1 MTSVIQAKHQEL
13 KILSSSKEL
22 LSPLT
27 PRSSKKQLLNR
38 LTLFK
43 EQFLPYL
50 DQTSALLKKET
61 RQQSTS
67 KKNNT
72 SDPQPRE
79 TKKRKKKAKMSTPMN
94 VNKDKKETKTK
105 KKKKQSTFPNV
116 IHFSNKKLDDLILRA
131 KYLQEKYSY
140 FQSSKNQK
148 TIFDICD
155 EELYRSQIFENF
167 SNRQRSIIIK
177 HLVNR
182 LCGIQLKCSGMPK
195 TIRKKRSKKSFDLP
209 SLLT

>member
-61 RQQSTS
+61 RQKSTS

-94 VNKDKKETKTK
+94 
-105 KKKKQSTFPNV
+105 
-116 IHFSNKKLDDLILRA
+116 
-131 KYLQEKYSY
+131 
-140 FQSSKNQK
+140 